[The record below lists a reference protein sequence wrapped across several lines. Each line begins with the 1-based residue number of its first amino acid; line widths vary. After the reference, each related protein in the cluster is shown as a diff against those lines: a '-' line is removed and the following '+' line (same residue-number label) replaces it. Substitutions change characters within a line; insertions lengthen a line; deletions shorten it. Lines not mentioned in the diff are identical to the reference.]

1 MTVEQYNKCVDLYG
15 DAIYRFVLKN
25 IKDIDEAKDIVQDC
39 FEKVWIKIDEIN
51 FEKAKSYFFTAA
63 YHIMIDKIRRSKFS
77 VSMEHAPEPRT
88 SGSSAIKMDLKSVV
102 NNALDR
108 LPEAQRMVV
117 MLRDYEGYSYE
128 EIGEIAELSES
139 QVKVYIY
146 RARMTMKD
154 YIVKLENVI

>member
-1 MTVEQYNKCVDLYG
+1 MTVDQYNKCVDLHG

-25 IKDIDEAKDIVQDC
+25 IKDKDEAKDIVQDC
-39 FEKVWIKIDEIN
+39 FEKVWMKIDDVS

-63 YHIMIDKIRRSKFS
+63 YHIMIDKLRRNKFS
-77 VSMEHAPEPRT
+77 VSLEQAPEIRVP
-88 SGSSAIKMDLKSVV
+88 SSSMKMDLKSVI
-102 NNALDR
+102 NNALER
-108 LPEAQRMVV
+108 LPDVQRIVV

-128 EIGEIAELSES
+128 EIGEIAGLTES

-146 RARMTMKD
+146 RARMTMKE

>member
-1 MTVEQYNKCVDLYG
+1 MTIEQYNKCVDLYG

-39 FEKVWIKIDEIN
+39 FEKVWIKIDDVN

-63 YHIMIDKIRRSKFS
+63 YHIMIDKLRRNKFS
-77 VSMEHAPEPRT
+77 VSMDLVSELKAPTT
-88 SGSSAIKMDLKSVV
+88 SLKMDLKSVI
-102 NNALDR
+102 NNALER
-108 LPEAQRMVV
+108 LPDVQRIVV

-128 EIGEIAELSES
+128 EIGEIAGLTES

-146 RARMTMKD
+146 RARMSMKE